1 VPKIVDHDQR
11 RSEIVE
17 AFLTVVARDGLP
29 AATSRAIAA
38 ELGIGTGA
46 LWHYF
51 DGFDEVAAGAYER
64 ITERTNARIATATTG
79 LRGLAAAYAMLHEI
93 LPLTKET
100 LDEAHVVVGF
110 WGRLAAHPKIDET
123 HTDLGDF
130 WGTQL
135 GDHLLE
141 AIEDGELDAAAPIPD
156 IIDVLLT
163 LCIGQQANA
172 VMSSPMVDP
181 TRQTAM
187 IDHCLRPYR
196 SGPCRGKPGSPSA
209 ETERRVP

>member
-1 VPKIVDHDQR
+1 MPKIVDHDQR

-17 AFLTVVARDGLP
+17 AFLTVVARDGLA

-51 DGFDEVAAGAYER
+51 DGFDEVAAGAYQR
-64 ITERTNARIATATTG
+64 ITDRTNIRIGRATAG
-79 LRGLAAAYAMLHEI
+79 LRGLDAAYAMLREI

-110 WGRLAAHPKIDET
+110 WGRLAANAGLEEKT
-123 HTDLGDF
+123 QTDLGDY
-130 WGTQL
+130 WG
-135 GDHLLE
+135 DLLRGYFAE
-141 AIEDGELDAAAPIPD
+141 AVADGTLDPAIPVD
-156 IIDVLLT
+156 DVLNVLFT
-163 LCIGQQANA
+163 ICLGQQVNA

-181 TRQTAM
+181 TRQLAM
-187 IDHCLRPYR
+187 IDHCLRPWHR
-196 SGPCRGKPGSPSA
+196 
-209 ETERRVP
+209 

>member
-1 VPKIVDHDQR
+1 MPKIVDHDQR

-17 AFLTVVARDGLP
+17 AFLTVVARDGLA

-51 DGFDEVAAGAYER
+51 DGFDEVAAGAYQR
-64 ITERTNARIATATTG
+64 ITDRTNIRIGRATAG
-79 LRGLAAAYAMLHEI
+79 LRGLDAAYAMLREI

-110 WGRLAAHPKIDET
+110 WGRLAANAGLEEKT
-123 HTDLGDF
+123 QTDLGDY
-130 WGTQL
+130 WG
-135 GDHLLE
+135 DLLRGYFAE
-141 AIEDGELDAAAPIPD
+141 AVSDGTLDPAIPVD
-156 IIDVLLT
+156 DVLNVLFT
-163 LCIGQQANA
+163 ICLGQQVNA

-181 TRQTAM
+181 TRQLAM
-187 IDHCLRPYR
+187 IDHCLRPWHL
-196 SGPCRGKPGSPSA
+196 P
-209 ETERRVP
+209 